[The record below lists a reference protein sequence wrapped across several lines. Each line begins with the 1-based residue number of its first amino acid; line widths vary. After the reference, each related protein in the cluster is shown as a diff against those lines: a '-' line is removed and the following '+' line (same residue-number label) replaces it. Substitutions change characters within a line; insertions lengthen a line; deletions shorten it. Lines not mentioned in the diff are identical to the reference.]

1 MDGEIHKEYHMIP
14 VKTYSKFEKRYTYT
28 YLARFLPHEI
38 SNSEVKNA
46 HLRAC
51 LRNFAEQRE
60 AELRHGTIVYTEF
73 GIFFK

>member
-1 MDGEIHKEYHMIP
+1 MDGEIQKECNMIP
-14 VKTYSKFEKRYTYT
+14 VKTYSKFEKRYCTF
-28 YLARFLPHEI
+28 LARILPHEI

-73 GIFFK
+73 GIF